1 MKPDFRKAFWSF
13 NVGHLITITLLL
25 ISVVGLYFKVD
36 SRLTAVELLAS
47 RTSEKLERVDEQ
59 GTRRSQLGISQETE
73 LIRSHGNRIT
83 ELEKAVSALTP
94 KIERMD
100 TNIQWIVNQQQ
111 NMRNSQFFEPQQ
123 DRHTRR

>member
-1 MKPDFRKAFWSF
+1 MKTDFKGFWSF

-36 SRLTAVELLAS
+36 SRLTAVELLAA
-47 RTSEKLERVDEQ
+47 RTSERLERVDQE

-73 LIRSHGNRIT
+73 LTRANTNRIT

-94 KIERMD
+94 KIEGMA
-100 TNIQWIVNQQQ
+100 TNIQWLVTQQQ
-111 NMRNSQFFEPQQ
+111 ALIPHNAFPPT
-123 DRHTRR
+123 TRR